1 MKAPMSSLHSHE
13 IFADLPLMTM
23 HQAMPD
29 EAGRKCRGKLWSNF
43 MEVCDLLQIPF
54 SISIAGKGLLFQ
66 HVQFR
71 PGQRIHTVGQKFV
84 SLYII
89 NSGFLKTT
97 SIDDLGYEQV
107 LDFPM
112 KGDVLGA
119 NSISTKRY
127 SSETVALSDCNII
140 MLPFHNLLALS
151 HAHVELENLVCDIFG
166 RELLRKQAMLDMLSA
181 PNAEAKVARF
191 LISLS
196 ERYFEIGYSKTEFML
211 RMARKEI
218 GNYLGLSLETVSRTL
233 SALNE
238 AGLISVDQR
247 AIWIKEPDML
257 KQLSR
262 IPSYGLQARQVRPR
276 KLQVGAA
283 WSQPAPGLLVN

>member
-1 MKAPMSSLHSHE
+1 MKALMSTTQLHQVSV
-13 IFADLPLMTM
+13 DLPLTAM

-29 EAGRKCRGKLWSNF
+29 EVGRKSRGKPWTNF
-43 MEVCDLLQIPF
+43 MEVCELLHIPF
-54 SISIAGKGLLFQ
+54 SVSIVGKDLLFQ

-71 PGQRIHTVGQKFV
+71 AGQRIHTVGQQFV
-84 SLYII
+84 SLSIVI
-89 NSGFLKTT
+89 SGFLKTV

-112 KGDVLGA
+112 KGDVFGA
-119 NSISTKRY
+119 DSISTKRY
-127 SSETVALSDCNII
+127 SSETVALSDCSLI
-140 MLPFHNLLALS
+140 MLPFHNLVALS
-151 HAHVELENLVCDIFG
+151 HAHVELENVICDIFG

-196 ERYFEIGYSKTEFML
+196 ERYSESGYSKTEFNL
-211 RMARKEI
+211 RMTRRDI
-218 GNYLGLSLETVSRTL
+218 GNYLGLSFETVSRTL

-257 KQLSR
+257 KRFCR
-262 IPSYGLQARQVRPR
+262 IPSYGLQARQDRSGITGWPR
-276 KLQVGAA
+276 
-283 WSQPAPGLLVN
+283 SAPGLLVN